1 LTVELLFWTVV
12 VSGSDGGGGGGGG
25 VGFFFLTLPLVVPLM
40 PLLPK
45 LQLL

>member
-12 VSGSDGGGGGGGG
+12 VSGSDGGGGGG